1 MCNVVD
7 MLSMDWHVLHV
18 DYKDFISLLYEIN
31 YDTWILID
39 EGNGLMNVV
48 SNGLHFAKIIFS
60 TNDVFASI
68 SSNKSL
74 ELLWKLY

>member
-1 MCNVVD
+1 
-7 MLSMDWHVLHV
+7 
-18 DYKDFISLLYEIN
+18 
-31 YDTWILID
+31 
-39 EGNGLMNVV
+39 MNVV

-74 ELLWKLY
+74 ELL